1 MCRPGQIALLTLFAL
16 LATEVPTEAQTRVH
30 GSLLGAD
37 GQPMPKAHVIIQ
49 DGPVD
54 TTIVAAADERGRF
67 SLTLPETGGY
77 GLYLTGVH
85 HKTLETPLIV
95 TSREPVELN
104 VQLGTYEYENAPD
117 SVWVTM
123 SSNGYEKKGAT
134 LMTTDGEA
142 FSTTLSSDAD
152 TLAYQIIGVR
162 KSRSPRATY
171 TISGAN
177 VDRYTFNESGPF
189 WDRRGDYVS
198 VLETKKEVSTDV
210 ELRLDELPS
219 PGQEPSFQSGNSTVE
234 EIAGIYRETEAIVQ
248 RIGKKA
254 RAYRPLV
261 KKAST
266 DEERKALQDSVKQIM
281 RQFTDSLTAPVRQ
294 RIKQENAP
302 LLREW
307 LMLRY
312 FDELDP
318 PDTDSMLARR
328 VLREVSPTSPLWSY
342 EAWSRVGASNL
353 IGKLAWKANAPKLAS
368 SYMENVIENHPDADV
383 RRHFLYRAIRMA
395 DNAGD
400 EKRKMRHYGQMMSE
414 FEETYHAKQIEREY
428 APNKNIQ
435 AGKPIPD
442 YSLTAMTDSS
452 VTYTD
457 EKMKGSVYLINTW
470 ATWCRPCIAKMDE
483 LHKIYEKYRDEGF
496 DILSISLDEKQA
508 DVEEFRREQWKM
520 PWKHHFAGFS
530 GEGRKTIEQTFEV
543 VGIPHPILVDEN
555 GQIIAAD
562 DSLRGENL
570 SQTLERVF
578 EGG

>member
-1 MCRPGQIALLTLFAL
+1 MCRLGQIALITLFSL
-16 LATEVPTEAQTRVH
+16 LATAVPTEAQTRVH

-37 GQPMPKAHVIIQ
+37 GQPMPKAHVIFQ

-77 GLYLTGVH
+77 GVYFTGVH

-104 VQLGTYEYENAPD
+104 VRLGTYEYENDPD
-117 SVWVTM
+117 SVWVATA
-123 SSNGYEKKGAT
+123 SNGYEKKGAT
-134 LMTTDGEA
+134 LMTTNGEA
-142 FSTTLSSDAD
+142 FSATLSSDAD

-162 KSRSPRATY
+162 KSRSSRATY
-171 TISGAN
+171 TISSAN
-177 VDRYTFNESGPF
+177 ADRYTFNESGPF
-189 WDRRGDYVS
+189 WDGRSDYVS
-198 VLETKKEVSTDV
+198 VLEGREGSSVDV
-210 ELRLDELPS
+210 KFRVDDLPS
-219 PGQEPSFQSGNSTVE
+219 PGQEPSFRSENSTVE
-234 EIAGIYRETEAIVQ
+234 EIASIYRETEAMAQ

-254 RAYRPLV
+254 RTYRPLF

-266 DEERKALQDSVKQIM
+266 DEERKALQDSVQQIM
-281 RQFTDSLTAPVRQ
+281 RQFTDSLTAPVRE
-294 RIKQENAP
+294 RIEQENTS
-302 LLREW
+302 LLRQW

-312 FDELDP
+312 FDELGP
-318 PDTDSMLARR
+318 PDADSMLARR
-328 VLREVSPTSPLWSY
+328 VLREVPPTSPFWSY

-353 IGKLAWKANAPKLAS
+353 IANLAWKANAPELAS
-368 SYMENVIENHPDADV
+368 SYMEKGIENHPDADV

-400 EKRKMRHYGQMMSE
+400 EKRKMHYYGQMMSE
-414 FEETYHAKQIEREY
+414 FAGTYHAEQIEREY
-428 APNKNIQ
+428 APNKDIQ

-442 YSLTAMTDSS
+442 YSLTSMTDSS
-452 VTYTD
+452 ITYTD
-457 EKMKGSVYLINTW
+457 EKMKGSVYLISTW
-470 ATWCRPCIAKMDE
+470 ATWCGPCIAKMDE
-483 LHKIYEKYRDEGF
+483 LHNVYEKYRDEGF
-496 DILSISLDEKQA
+496 DILSISLDEKRA
-508 DVEEFRREQWKM
+508 DIKQFRQEQWKM

-578 EGG
+578 EGE